1 MLNIIFAIFQLLI
14 AVGLIG
20 FWVMFYF
27 TEYKNRK
34 MSEVEFKHEMSFTL
48 PDLGWVLPNLIIAA
62 IGVLLEEWFGYFFT
76 ITAASGMMFL
86 GLIDLA
92 FNLQNKKFDI
102 KKYGFDAYMSIFIVA
117 IMLIFGPIFLIYGGF
132 NLVTGYLNFL
142 AL

>member
-1 MLNIIFAIFQLLI
+1 MLNILFAIFELLI
-14 AVGLIG
+14 AIGLIG

-27 TEYKNRK
+27 MEYKNRK
-34 MSEVEFKHEMSFTL
+34 MSEVEFKHEMSFPL

-62 IGVLLEEWFGYFFT
+62 IGLLLEEWFGYFFT

-142 AL
+142 AI

>member
-1 MLNIIFAIFQLLI
+1 MLNILFAIFELLI
-14 AVGLIG
+14 AIGLIG

-34 MSEVEFKHEMSFTL
+34 MSEVDFKHEMSFPL

-62 IGVLLEEWFGYFFT
+62 IGLLLEEWFGYFFT

-142 AL
+142 AI

>member
-1 MLNIIFAIFQLLI
+1 MLNILFAIFELLI
-14 AVGLIG
+14 AIGLIG

-34 MSEVEFKHEMSFTL
+34 MSEVEFKHEMSFPL

-62 IGVLLEEWFGYFFT
+62 IGLLLEEWFGYFFT

-142 AL
+142 AI